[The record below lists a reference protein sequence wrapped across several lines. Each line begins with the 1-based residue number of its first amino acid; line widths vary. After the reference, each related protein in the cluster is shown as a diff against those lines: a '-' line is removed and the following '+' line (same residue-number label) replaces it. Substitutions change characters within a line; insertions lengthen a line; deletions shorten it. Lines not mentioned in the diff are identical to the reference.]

1 MYPLIDLHCHLD
13 LYESPHNVASLC
25 DASSYILSVTTTP
38 KAWFGTKKLAEK
50 HTRIQT
56 SLGLHPQIAHER
68 SNELD
73 LFDLL
78 VDDTKYI
85 GEVGLDGSSSLKQF
99 QAIQQKVFEHI
110 VIKSNKST
118 PKILTIHSLQAVDSV
133 LDYLEKHF
141 SNGVP
146 VLHWYT
152 GNEIQLNRAIANG
165 CWFSVNQRMLANSK
179 GKQIVSKIPKSRI
192 ITETDGPFIKNK
204 SQPIYPGEVMPV
216 IDSLSKLWNEPK
228 EQVIARVFENFK
240 VLISQ
245 IN

>member
-13 LYESPHNVASLC
+13 LYESPHKVAFLC
-25 DASSYILSVTTTP
+25 DPSNYILSVTTTP

-133 LDYLEKHF
+133 LDCLEKHF
-141 SNGVP
+141 SNGIP

-179 GKQIVSKIPKSRI
+179 GKQLVSKIPKNRI